1 MVDIVEIYLETGD
14 FHEAVKQSGLPTH
27 IAHLK
32 LIKSGCLKIQD
43 KIQIKIKLKKGLFQK
58 LRERRSMI
66 SRKQLIKL
74 NLILVQKMLLK
85 KERNL
90 MTYNQNKKK
99 HLIKSHLVRKH

>member
-43 KIQIKIKLKKGLFQK
+43 KIQYGSRTAKLGEWPRSFFKSMFQMQ
-58 LRERRSMI
+58 RMRISI
-66 SRKQLIKL
+66 SRKIIQYMIFG
-74 NLILVQKMLLK
+74 
-85 KERNL
+85 
-90 MTYNQNKKK
+90 
-99 HLIKSHLVRKH
+99 